1 MSVKVILRKE
11 TKKDGTSPLAIRITK
26 GKKSSYVYLD
36 FSLRPE
42 QWDEVNHR
50 VKKSHP
56 NSVRLNNYIVKK
68 LSEATDTALDLETQK
83 GTATPRSVRQSI
95 KPKIG
100 STFFEQAKQYQDNL
114 EKSGKFNRLSAEK
127 PRIKHFRDFLGG
139 KDIEFSEITKS
150 LLERYKAYLKG
161 ARKINDRTISNH
173 LVLIRSVISQAI
185 NDQIV
190 DPKYY
195 PFGKGRLK
203 IKFPDTGKVGL
214 TREEVKRLEEVELN
228 ERQNH
233 ARNLW
238 LFSYYNAGM
247 RVSDVMR
254 LQWKD
259 VQDGRISYIMG
270 KNDRSGSLKL
280 PEKAL
285 AILEEYKEDSP
296 TLDLIFPD
304 LKGLEGLNNDMD
316 VQRRIKTRVR
326 NADGLLKLVA
336 ESTKINKTLTMHI
349 SRHTFAQLAGD
360 KIPIPVLQRLYRH
373 THISTTIG
381 YQNNFI
387 HKETDDALELVLNS

>member
-36 FSLRPE
+36 FSLKPE
-42 QWDEVNHR
+42 QWDKVNHR

-68 LSEATDTALDLETQK
+68 LSEATDTALDLETSK
-83 GTATPRSVRQSI
+83 GNISPQSVRKSI
-95 KPKIG
+95 KPKVG
-100 STFFEQAKQYQDNL
+100 STFFEQAKLYEDNL
-114 EKSGKFNRLSAEK
+114 EKSGKFNRLSADK
-127 PRIKHFRDFLGG
+127 PRIKHFHDFLGD

-161 ARKINDRTISNH
+161 ARNISERTISNH
-173 LVLIRSVISQAI
+173 LVLIRSVFSQAI
-185 NDQIV
+185 NDQLV
-190 DPKYY
+190 DPKHY
-195 PFGKGRLK
+195 PFGKGKLK
-203 IKFPDTGKVGL
+203 IKFPDTGKIGL
-214 TREEVKRLEEVELN
+214 TREEVKRLENVELN

-247 RVSDVMR
+247 RISDVMR
-254 LQWKD
+254 LRWQD
-259 VQDGRISYIMG
+259 VMDGRINYIMG
-270 KNDRSGSLKL
+270 KNDKGGSLKL

-285 AILEEYKEDSP
+285 TLLAQYKEDNSAH
-296 TLDLIFPD
+296 DLVFPD
-304 LKGLEGLNNDMD
+304 LKGLSSLDNDMNI
-316 VQRRIKTRVR
+316 QRKIKTRVR
-326 NADGLLKLVA
+326 NADGLLKFIAQKA
-336 ESTKINKTLTMHI
+336 EIFKPLTMHI

-387 HKETDDALELVLNS
+387 HKETDEALELVLYS